1 MHDGSVGITLS
12 LTKFELAMYSIT
24 QATKAVTGN
33 EMGIE
38 SGYFYNAIS
47 FVEFFTAL
55 ASINQSRGKIL

>member
-1 MHDGSVGITLS
+1 
-12 LTKFELAMYSIT
+12 MYSIT